1 MKDII
6 RCLLLLFS
14 KIHEIKTDSYDNLSL
29 KRTLKMKNVVIDI
42 KFIFKISYNLYYSQL
57 F

>member
-1 MKDII
+1 MKNII

-29 KRTLKMKNVVIDI
+29 KRTLKMKNVVTHINS
-42 KFIFKISYNLYYSQL
+42 IFKISYNLYYSHSL
-57 F
+57 